1 MTVNRLE
8 DKSRPKH
15 SSKLLPAALVVMI
28 LMSLLFVEFFLRA
41 AGGILIVADPLEESD
56 AAYVLSGGGIERLE
70 EAALLYK
77 NKDVNQVIL
86 TDTGITLP
94 EYGDYTKI
102 MRFEATRLG
111 IPPGAILITEQVV
124 TSTWEEAVAAK
135 KTFKSRGIASAV
147 IVTEPYHSLRTK
159 LIFNR
164 IFRGSDIIITIHPVR
179 GHWYQ
184 STNWWQTLA
193 GWELTINEY
202 FKLLAFFLGFRSG

>member
-1 MTVNRLE
+1 
-8 DKSRPKH
+8 
-15 SSKLLPAALVVMI
+15 
-28 LMSLLFVEFFLRA
+28 MSLLFVEFFLRA
-41 AGGILIVADPLEESD
+41 AGGILIVADPLEKSD

-77 NKDVNQVIL
+77 EKDVDLVIL

-94 EYGDYTKI
+94 EFGDYSKI
-102 MRFEATRLG
+102 MKYEATRLG
-111 IPPGAILITEQVV
+111 IPSGAIVITEQVV

-135 KTFKSRGIASAV
+135 KTFKNRGISSAV
-147 IVTEPYHSLRTK
+147 VVTEPYHSLRTK

-164 IFRGSDIIITIHPVR
+164 IFRGSDITITIHPVR

-184 STNWWQTLA
+184 SKSWWQTLA
-193 GWELTINEY
+193 GWELTVNEY

>member
-1 MTVNRLE
+1 MTVDRLE
-8 DKSRPKH
+8 KKSQSRY
-15 SSKLLPAALVVMI
+15 SSMILPAVLAVII

-70 EAALLYK
+70 EAAMLYK

-86 TDTGITLP
+86 TDTGIILP

-164 IFRGSDIIITIHPVR
+164 IFRGSDIVITIHPVR

-184 STNWWQTLA
+184 SSNWWQTLA